1 MIGRRA
7 LQSEEAQPA
16 ATRQVK
22 LKGFDDFA
30 LSLGD
35 VMRAERAT
43 MGKSLLDVQAALK
56 IKISHITAIENVD
69 PHAFDVPAFIP
80 GYIRSYARYLGL
92 DPEWALTKFCEEGN
106 HRFEHCPGAPGELSR
121 KRELIKRG
129 NRKSDPFKSPSTPF
143 VPESE
148 SYLSKLDPP
157 ALFSSVVL
165 GTLILAI
172 GYGGWTILQELQR
185 VQFIREDQVADVSVA
200 VEPLAF
206 SQSLDSPGTNDVAAS
221 GPRGEEL
228 DRLYRPP
235 PALEV
240 PVVIPRDPAI
250 VTLDPE
256 QAGTFAEFK
265 VPGGGVPDSP
275 SLENNEV
282 IQPSPPAHV
291 TVRDVEEKVRDL
303 VLLAVRPSWVRI
315 RSDDGSVLLEKIL
328 DGGERYIVP
337 RTEQP
342 PILRTGNAG
351 SVYFLVDE
359 EIYGPLGEGPTVV
372 DDIIMGPDEV
382 VSSFPVANPAGDS
395 QLAEFAVLA
404 SVLETSPDASH

>member
-7 LQSEEAQPA
+7 LQSEEAVQPA
-16 ATRQVK
+16 TAQQMK

-30 LSLGD
+30 LTLGD
-35 VMRAERAT
+35 VTRAERAT
-43 MGKSLLDVQAALK
+43 MGKSLLDVQGTLK
-56 IKISHITAIENVD
+56 IKISQIAAIENGD

-92 DPEWALTKFCEEGN
+92 DPEWALRKFFEEGN
-106 HRFEHCPGAPGELSR
+106 HCFDDYPGVPGEFPR
-121 KRELIKRG
+121 KQKLIKRR
-129 NRKSDPFKSPSTPF
+129 NRKSDPFKSSGTPYM
-143 VPESE
+143 PESKG
-148 SYLSKLDPP
+148 YLSKLDPS

-165 GTLILAI
+165 GALILAI
-172 GYGGWTILQELQR
+172 GYGGWAILQELQR
-185 VQFIREDQVADVSVA
+185 VQFVRNDQVADTSVA
-200 VEPLAF
+200 VDPLA
-206 SQSLDSPGTNDVAAS
+206 STQSLDSPGTNDVAVS
-221 GPRGEEL
+221 DPRGEEL

-240 PVVIPRDPAI
+240 PVLIPRDPAI

-256 QAGTFAEFK
+256 RTGTVAEFK
-265 VPGGGVPDSP
+265 LPGGTPDGP
-275 SLENNEV
+275 SVTENEV
-282 IQPSPPAHV
+282 IKPSPPVHV
-291 TVRDVEEKVRDL
+291 AVRDVEEKVREV

-328 DGGERYIVP
+328 DGGERYVVP

-342 PILRTGNAG
+342 PVLRTGNAG

-359 EIYGPLGEGPTVV
+359 EIYGPLGKGSIVV

-382 VSSFPVANPAGDS
+382 VSSFAVADPARDS
-395 QLAEFAVLA
+395 QLAEFAARVPVIEA
-404 SVLETSPDASH
+404 SLDASR

>member
-7 LQSEEAQPA
+7 LQSEEAAQ
-16 ATRQVK
+16 QVK
-22 LKGFDDFA
+22 LKGFDDFT

-43 MGKSLLDVQAALK
+43 MGKSLLDVQGALK
-56 IKISHITAIENVD
+56 IKISHITAIENSD

-92 DPEWALTKFCEEGN
+92 DPEWALRKFCEEGN
-106 HRFEHCPGAPGELSR
+106 HRFGNCPGVSAGLSR
-121 KRELIKRG
+121 KKKPVKRR

-143 VPESE
+143 IPESE
-148 SYLSKLDPP
+148 SYLSKLNPS

-165 GTLILAI
+165 GALILAI
-172 GYGGWTILQELQR
+172 GYGGWAILQELQR
-185 VQFIREDQVADVSVA
+185 IQFVRDDQVADASVA
-200 VEPLAF
+200 VEPLALTH
-206 SQSLDSPGTNDVAAS
+206 SPDSPGTHDTAVSN
-221 GPRGEEL
+221 PRGEEL
-228 DRLYRPP
+228 ARLYRPP

-256 QAGTFAEFK
+256 RMGTVAEFK
-265 VPGGGVPDSP
+265 LPDGAPDDSF
-275 SLENNEV
+275 SVKENKV
-282 IQPSPPAHV
+282 IQTSPPIHV
-291 TVRDVEEKVRDL
+291 TVRDVEERVREV

-328 DGGERYIVP
+328 DGGERYVVP
-337 RTEQP
+337 QTEQP

-372 DDIIMGPDEV
+372 DDVIMGADEV
-382 VSSFPVANPAGDS
+382 VASLVVADPAGDS

-404 SVLETSPDASH
+404 SVLETSLDASR